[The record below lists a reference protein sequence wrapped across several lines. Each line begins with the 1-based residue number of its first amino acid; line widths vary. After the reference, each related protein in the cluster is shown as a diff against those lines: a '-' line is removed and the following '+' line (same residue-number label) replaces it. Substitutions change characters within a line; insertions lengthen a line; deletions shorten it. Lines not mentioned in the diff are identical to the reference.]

1 MSTARL
7 YGTTSQ
13 GGKYYGGTVFSITP
27 AGVEHVLYPFGV
39 ESDPVSALI
48 NVDGTLYGT
57 TSGDVG
63 GGTVFSITTD
73 GTLKTIY
80 GFGGS
85 DGSNPVAGLIDVKG
99 VLYGT
104 TAMGGV
110 KNVGTVFSVTTSGE
124 ETVLHSFQAGTGENP
139 RAGLLEVGGTLFGT
153 TYGAVKHDHPG
164 RGNVFTMAP

>member
-1 MSTARL
+1 
-7 YGTTSQ
+7 
-13 GGKYYGGTVFSITP
+13 
-27 AGVEHVLYPFGV
+27 VLYPFGV

-85 DGSNPVAGLIDVKG
+85 DGSNPGAGLIDVKG